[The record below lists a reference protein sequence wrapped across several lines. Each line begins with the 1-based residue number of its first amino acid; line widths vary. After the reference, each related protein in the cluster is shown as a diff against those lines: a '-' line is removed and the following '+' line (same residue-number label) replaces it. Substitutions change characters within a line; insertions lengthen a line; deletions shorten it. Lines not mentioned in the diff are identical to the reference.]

1 MVTPV
6 SRLPLVLRVTYG
18 GAWGSVPLGPHAAG
32 TRWAPAHPRWA
43 PAARLPSPPCS
54 ARCPHAT
61 ASHEAFLPDTG
72 CERRLEPGTALAA
85 GLACEDV
92 PVPWLT
98 CPPSRSPPPGPAG
111 AMGGCFSKPKPGDCP
126 SAPCPRPAVPMGRS
140 RSAAVAASR
149 GNVNSR
155 LPQGGLP
162 AC

>member
-6 SRLPLVLRVTYG
+6 SCLLLVLRVTYG
-18 GAWGSVPLGPHAAG
+18 GAWGSVPLGPRAAG
-32 TRWAPAHPRWA
+32 TRWAPARLRWA
-43 PAARLPSPPCS
+43 PAARCPC
-54 ARCPHAT
+54 T
-61 ASHEAFLPDTG
+61 TTSHEAFLPDTG
-72 CERRLEPGTALAA
+72 CEQRLEPGTAPAA

-98 CPPSRSPPPGPAG
+98 CPLSWSPLPGPVG

-126 SAPCPRPAVPMGRS
+126 SAPCSRPAVPMGRS
-140 RSAAVAASR
+140 RSAAVAAGR